1 MSRPIAPHP
10 AALPRPLPPAT
21 IAKLRRLAESHG
33 VRRAAEAV
41 GVSRHV
47 FLVAVAA
54 LALDNSQ
61 REAVTNG
68 VGRLTGEAGG
78 R

>member
-1 MSRPIAPHP
+1 MSSQLAQTPV
-10 AALPRPLPPAT
+10 ALPRPLPAAT

-33 VRRAAEAV
+33 VRRAAEAI

-54 LALDNSQ
+54 LALDESQ
-61 REAVTNG
+61 REAIASG
-68 VGRLTGEAGG
+68 VRSVLDETGA